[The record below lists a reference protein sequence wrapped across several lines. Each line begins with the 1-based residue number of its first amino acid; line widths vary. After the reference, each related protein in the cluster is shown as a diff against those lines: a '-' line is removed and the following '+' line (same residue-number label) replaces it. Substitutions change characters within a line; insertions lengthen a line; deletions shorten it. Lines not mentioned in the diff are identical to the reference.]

1 MDSNVSPQQLTQL
14 QKDATLF
21 GVTAG
26 RAHREALDEVFRWRS
41 NISEN
46 ANHERQQTALL
57 RVRQFIEKGTP
68 ILESND
74 PELRSR
80 EPLRSISPAAAF
92 LTLIWPSHFHVEVRG
107 LMKRYIDAGYMTLGP
122 TKVVTSWGNEVQV
135 VSKAGTLIEAALI
148 HSSAWTVNAILR
160 LGATLDNVPAQTQ
173 EFDNGTSSKTIEA
186 GDAVALIDHL
196 HSADGVAYAQLLAA
210 AQEARMRR
218 MASAIAQVT
227 GVDDLVEE
235 TSALAATLAGVPGQV
250 ELGGRQLTGVGD
262 WALIDRGRVPGVARR
277 RGL

>member
-1 MDSNVSPQQLTQL
+1 MDSNVSALQLIQL
-14 QKDATLF
+14 NKDAALF

-46 ANHERQQTALL
+46 ANRERQQTGLM

-68 ILESND
+68 ILEDND
-74 PELRSR
+74 PALRSR
-80 EPLRSISPAAAF
+80 EPLRPISPAAAF

-122 TKVVTSWGNEVQV
+122 TKVVTSWGNDVQV
-135 VSKAGTLIEAALI
+135 VSKAGSLIEAALI

-186 GDAVALIDHL
+186 GDAVALVDHFF
-196 HSADGVAYAQLLAA
+196 SADGVAYEQLRAA
-210 AQEARMRR
+210 AQAARMRR

-235 TSALAATLAGVPGQV
+235 TSALGAALAGVPGQV
-250 ELGGRQLTGVGD
+250 ELGGRELTGVGD
-262 WALIDRGRVPGVARR
+262 WALISRGRAPGVARR

>member
-1 MDSNVSPQQLTQL
+1 MDSNISALQLTQL
-14 QKDATLF
+14 HKDAALF

-46 ANHERQQTALL
+46 ANRERQQMGLL
-57 RVRQFIEKGTP
+57 RVRQFIEMGTP
-68 ILESND
+68 ILEAND
-74 PELRSR
+74 PALRR
-80 EPLRSISPAAAF
+80 QEPLRAISPAAAF

-122 TKVVTSWGNEVQV
+122 TKVVTSWGNDVQV
-135 VSKAGTLIEAALI
+135 VSTAGSLIEAALI

-173 EFDNGTSSKTIEA
+173 EFDNGSSSKTIEA

-196 HSADGVAYAQLLAA
+196 HSADGVSYAQLLAA

-218 MASAIAQVT
+218 MASAIAQVK
-227 GVDDLVEE
+227 GVDDLVVE
-235 TSALAATLAGVPGQV
+235 TSALAASLAGIPGEV
-250 ELGGRQLTGVGD
+250 ELGRRELTGIGD
-262 WALIDRGRVPGVARR
+262 WALINRGRAPGVARR